1 MSLSAKQVV
10 ASEKKRENAKKEYY
24 KALLE
29 QFCRKIKTSSELGK
43 REAILEVPTFLV
55 GFPKYDLGQTLVYMA
70 RQLTRLGYI
79 VSVAGPLT
87 LKAQWYKTA
96 NLETELEKEEVDP
109 GTFLPSLVN
118 LQKTANQLRIVKKR
132 K

>member
-10 ASEKKRENAKKEYY
+10 AAEKKRADVKKEYY

-29 QFCRKIKTSSELGK
+29 QFCRKIKSASELEQG
-43 REAILEVPTFLV
+43 EALLQVPPFLV
-55 GFPKYDLGQTLVYMA
+55 GFPKYDLAQTVLYMA

-79 VSVAGPLT
+79 VTVAGPLT
-87 LKAQWYKTA
+87 LKVRWYKTA
-96 NLETELEKEEVDP
+96 NLDSELEKEEADP

-118 LQKTANQLRIVKKR
+118 LQKTANQLRVVKKGR
-132 K
+132 